1 MEGSTDRFSDVFS
14 RFSDD
19 VLAIFSFEGFR
30 KISGWLEVLAA
41 ATTVGFIF
49 SERGFRMRFSDDE
62 LRTSD

>member
-1 MEGSTDRFSDVFS
+1 MGGSTDRFSDVFS

-30 KISGWLEVLAA
+30 NISGWLEVLAA
-41 ATTVGFIF
+41 ATVGFIL